1 MMTHDEHK
9 IMKRFATLALWVVS
23 CLSSSAQITLGY
35 CDEEGYTGSTTNN
48 NTSAT
53 ISCAMGVTPALQ
65 TDYTFCSISYLRI
78 LLTAPLNLTSLK
90 VWIRQE
96 LTDEDALTGIDI
108 DPETLDEGWNDI
120 QLPTPI
126 VLTGDKTIY
135 CGYSYTQSSKTRIP
149 TSGHKGTPES
159 FYVSTGS
166 NWRDM
171 SEQHAPVCIRAG
183 LSSNYQWAMELTN
196 LSLEHRWYDIDGDDD
211 TITIHGIVRN
221 LGNEPLHRFN
231 ITVQETDAV
240 TLETTFDC
248 EDILFGYSIPFVV
261 SFLRNKDFHQTNP
274 DIPVQLSICLP
285 NGQENQCDYPTTGT
299 VYYELGQSN
308 PDPSTA
314 PTNLLIEEFTSEA
327 NGYAPAG
334 QTHLRNSIDRALS
347 LIGDKKTD
355 VILLSRHEGYGP
367 ADAWRI
373 PGSDFQAN
381 FFGPE
386 ELTFAP
392 AAFVCRNGL
401 PFSTTL
407 DEDSIAQMISELY
420 DRQYGNIQVEDVS
433 FDADTHTVTATI
445 KTHLFGISIYR
456 NPTLVVCIKQDKV
469 PSVAQKNYYPERYD
483 DDWQLDVIRSFA
495 NLPRNGRLL
504 GNFDLEA
511 AATGQVKLSEY
522 IDQQF
527 LFSDILPSDITTN
540 EGLTLVAYIFD
551 KGFTNKIIAAFQL
564 KILKT

>member
-1 MMTHDEHK
+1 MMTHDENK
-9 IMKRFATLALWVVS
+9 IMKRFAILALWVVS
-23 CLSSSAQITLGY
+23 CLSASAQITLGY

-53 ISCAMGVTPALQ
+53 ISCAMGLTPALQ
-65 TDYTFCSISYLRI
+65 ADYTFCSISYLRI
-78 LLTAPLNLTSLK
+78 LFTAPQNLTSIK

-96 LTDEDALTGIDI
+96 LADEDDLTGIDI
-108 DPETLDEGWNDI
+108 DPESLDEGWNDI

-126 VLTGDKTIY
+126 ELKGDKTVY

-149 TSGHKGTPES
+149 TSGSKGTPES
-159 FYVSTGS
+159 FYVSSGS
-166 NWRDM
+166 NWRDL

-183 LSSNYQWAMELTN
+183 LSSNYQWAMELTD

-211 TITIHGIVRN
+211 TINIHGIVRN

-248 EDILFGYSIPFVV
+248 EDIHFGYSIPFDVC
-261 SFLRNKDFHQTNP
+261 FLRNKEYQQTNP
-274 DIPVQLSICLP
+274 DIPVQLSISLP
-285 NGQENQCDYPTTGT
+285 NGQDNQCDHPTSRT

-308 PDPSTA
+308 PEPSA
-314 PTNLLIEEFTSEA
+314 LPAKLLIEEFTSET

-334 QTHLRNSIDRALS
+334 QAHLRNSIERALS
-347 LIGDKKTD
+347 LLDDKNPE

-373 PGSDFQAN
+373 AGSDFQAN

-392 AAFVCRNGL
+392 AAFVCRKGL

-407 DEDSIAQMISELY
+407 DEDSIARMISELY
-420 DRQYGNIQVEDVS
+420 DKQYGNIQVEDVLI
-433 FDADTHTVTATI
+433 DADAHTITATV

-483 DDWQLDVIRSFA
+483 SDWQRDVVRSFA
-495 NLPRNGRLL
+495 DLPHNGRLL
-504 GNFDLEA
+504 GNLDLEA
-511 AATGQVKLSEY
+511 AATGQVQLSEY

-527 LFSDILPSDITTN
+527 PVSDILPSDITTN

-551 KGFTNKIIAAFQL
+551 KGYTNRIIAAFQQ
-564 KILKT
+564 KITRT